1 MGDQATGD
9 QAMGDQ
15 ATGYQAT
22 GDQATA
28 ERPADLVLTGGA
40 VYTVDAARTWA
51 QAVAVTDGRIAAVGT
66 DADMRP
72 HVGPRTEVVNL
83 RGRMVLPGFQDAHV
97 HASGGGLERNQCD
110 LTGEHTRQ
118 GYLAA
123 IRAYADRAPEA
134 EWITGGGW
142 SMDVFPGGVPGKD
155 DLDAI
160 IPDRPVFLS
169 NRDHHGAWVNSRALA
184 LAGIDAATPD
194 PPDGRL
200 ERTASGEPQG
210 TLHEG
215 AMNLVQRLVPAPDL
229 AAQVA
234 GILEGQRY
242 LLSLGITA
250 WQEAIVGE
258 YAVVPDCFDAYREV
272 ERRGLLTARVTGALW
287 WRRAT
292 GLSQLDF
299 LAERRAIASGPR
311 FRATSVKIMQDGVC
325 ENFTAAML
333 TPYLDGHGHETG
345 GRGTSFFGPEEL
357 TEAVTAIDAGGF
369 QVHIHAI
376 GDRAVRE
383 ALDAIAAARA
393 ANGDGEG
400 LRGRGQQSAGRRG
413 WGQQSAGRRGRGQ
426 QSAGRHHIAHLQVI
440 HPDDVPRFR
449 ELSVVANCQPLWASN
464 EPQMTELTLPFLGPE
479 RSAWQYPFGSLAAS
493 GAQLCFGSDWPVSS
507 PNPMW
512 QMHTAVN
519 RTTSPDYPFRGPE
532 TETPFLPGERI
543 GLPAAIAAFTMGSA
557 YVNHDE
563 RDAGSVEAGK
573 RADLVVLDRD
583 LFTQPAAEIALAE
596 VDLTLVDGA
605 VVYARPGRL

>member
-1 MGDQATGD
+1 M
-9 QAMGDQ
+9 
-15 ATGYQAT
+15 
-22 GDQATA
+22 A

-51 QAVAVTDGRIAAVGT
+51 QAVAITGGRIAAVGT
-66 DADMRP
+66 DAEMRA

-97 HASGGGLERNQCD
+97 HASSGGLERGQCD
-110 LTGEHTRQ
+110 LTSEHTRE

-123 IRAYADRAPEA
+123 IRSYADRNPGAA
-134 EWITGGGW
+134 WITGGGW
-142 SMDVFPGGVPGKD
+142 GMDVFPGGVPSKD
-155 DLDAI
+155 DLDEVV
-160 IPDRPVFLS
+160 PDRPVFLS
-169 NRDHHGAWVNSRALA
+169 NRDHHGAWANSRALE

-194 PPDGRL
+194 PPDGRI
-200 ERTASGEPQG
+200 ERTAAGGPQG

-215 AMNLVQRLVPAPDL
+215 AMNLVERMLPTVTL
-229 AAQVA
+229 AERVA
-234 GILEGQRY
+234 GVLEGQRY
-242 LLSLGITA
+242 LHSLGITA

-258 YAVVPDCFDAYREV
+258 YAVVPDSFDAFREV
-272 ERRGLLTARVTGALW
+272 EGRGLLTARVTGALW
-287 WRRAT
+287 WRRGA

-299 LAERRAIASGPR
+299 LAERRAIASGSR
-311 FRATSVKIMQDGVC
+311 FRTTSVKIMQDGVC

-333 TPYLDGHGHETG
+333 TPYLDGHGHETE
-345 GRGTSFFGPEEL
+345 GRGTSFFDPEEL
-357 TEAVTAIDAGGF
+357 KEAVTAIDAGGF

-393 ANGDGEG
+393 ANGHGAGWRGESQQSAG
-400 LRGRGQQSAGRRG
+400 WRGESQQSAGWWGRGQQGR
-413 WGQQSAGRRGRGQ
+413 
-426 QSAGRHHIAHLQVI
+426 GRHHIAHLQVI

-449 ELSVVANCQPLWASN
+449 DLGVLANCQPLWASN

-519 RTTSPDYPFRGPE
+519 RTTAPEYPFRGPD
-532 TETPFLPGERI
+532 TDDPFLPGERI
-543 GLPAAIAAFTMGSA
+543 ALPAAIAAFTMGSA

-563 RDAGSVEAGK
+563 LDAGSVEPGK
-573 RADLVVLDRD
+573 RADLVVLDRN
-583 LFTQPAAEIALAE
+583 LFTEPAAEIALAQ

-605 VVYARPGRL
+605 VVYARPSA

>member
-1 MGDQATGD
+1 M
-9 QAMGDQ
+9 
-15 ATGYQAT
+15 
-22 GDQATA
+22 A

-51 QAVAVTDGRIAAVGT
+51 QAVAITSGRIAAVGT
-66 DADMRP
+66 DAEMRAL
-72 HVGPRTEVVNL
+72 VGPRTEVVNL

-97 HASGGGLERNQCD
+97 HASGGGLERGQCD
-110 LTGEHTRQ
+110 LTSEHTRA

-123 IRAYADRAPEA
+123 IRSYADRNPGA

-142 SMDVFPGGVPGKD
+142 GMDVFPGGVPSKE
-155 DLDAI
+155 DLDQVV
-160 IPDRPVFLS
+160 PDRPVFLS

-184 LAGIDAATPD
+184 LAGVDAATPD
-194 PPDGRL
+194 PPDGRI
-200 ERTASGEPQG
+200 ERTAAGAPQG

-215 AMNLVQRLVPAPDL
+215 AMNLVQRMVPAVTL
-229 AAQVA
+229 AERVA
-234 GILEGQRY
+234 GVLEGQRY
-242 LLSLGITA
+242 LHSLGITA

-258 YAVVPDCFDAYREV
+258 YAVVPDCFDAFREV
-272 ERRGLLTARVTGALW
+272 DGRGLLTARVTGALW
-287 WRRAT
+287 WRRGV
-292 GLSQLDF
+292 GLSQLDS
-299 LAERRAIASGPR
+299 LAERRAIASGSR

-333 TPYLDGHGHETG
+333 TPYLDGHGHETE
-345 GRGTSFFGPEEL
+345 GRGASFFDPEEL
-357 TEAVTAIDAGGF
+357 KEAVTAIDTRGF

-383 ALDAIAAARA
+383 SLDAIAAARA
-393 ANGDGEG
+393 ANGPT
-400 LRGRGQQSAGRRG
+400 
-413 WGQQSAGRRGRGQ
+413 
-426 QSAGRHHIAHLQVI
+426 AGRHHIAHLQVI
-440 HPDDVPRFR
+440 HPEDVPRFAD
-449 ELSVVANCQPLWASN
+449 LGVLANCQPLWASN

-519 RTTSPDYPFRGPE
+519 RTTSPEHPFRGPE
-532 TETPFLPGERI
+532 SDEPFLPGERI

-563 RDAGSVEAGK
+563 REAGSVEPGK
-573 RADLVVLDRD
+573 RADLVVLDRN

-605 VVYARPGRL
+605 VVYARPGT

>member
-1 MGDQATGD
+1 MTGD
-9 QAMGDQ
+9 H
-15 ATGYQAT
+15 
-22 GDQATA
+22 
-28 ERPADLVLTGGA
+28 ADLVLTGGA

-72 HVGPRTEVVNL
+72 YVGPRTEVVNL
-83 RGRMVLPGFQDAHV
+83 RGRMLLPGFQDAHV
-97 HASGGGLERNQCD
+97 HASGGGLESSQCD
-110 LTGEHTRQ
+110 LTGEHTRE

-123 IRAYADRAPEA
+123 IRRYADRNPGAA
-134 EWITGGGW
+134 WIAGGGW
-142 SMDVFPGGVPGKD
+142 GMDVFPGGVPSKD
-155 DLDAI
+155 DLDAVV
-160 IPDRPVFLS
+160 PGRPVFLS
-169 NRDHHGAWVNSRALA
+169 NRDHHGAWVNSRALE
-184 LAGIDAATPD
+184 LAGVDAATPD
-194 PPDGRL
+194 PPDGRI

-215 AMNLVQRLVPAPDL
+215 AMNLIRRVAPAVTLDE
-229 AAQVA
+229 QVA
-234 GILEGQRY
+234 GILAGQRY
-242 LLSLGITA
+242 LHALGITA

-287 WRRAT
+287 WQRAA

-299 LAERRAIASGPR
+299 LTERRSIADGSR
-311 FRATSVKIMQDGVC
+311 FRTTSVKIMQDGVC

-333 TPYLDGHGHETG
+333 SPYLDGHGHETQ
-345 GRGTSFFGPEEL
+345 GRGTSFFDPEEL
-357 TEAVTAIDAGGF
+357 KEAVTAIDARGF

-383 ALDAIAAARA
+383 ALDAIAAARVS
-393 ANGDGEG
+393 NGP
-400 LRGRGQQSAGRRG
+400 A
-413 WGQQSAGRRGRGQ
+413 AGRRGRGQ
-426 QSAGRHHIAHLQVI
+426 QSGRHHIAHLQVI
-440 HPDDVPRFR
+440 HPEDVPRFR
-449 ELSVVANCQPLWASN
+449 DLSVVANCQPLWASN

-519 RTTSPDYPFRGPE
+519 RTTAPQYPFRGPG
-532 TETPFLPGERI
+532 TDTPFLPGEQI
-543 GLPAAIAAFTMGSA
+543 GLPAALAAFTIGSA

-563 RDAGSVEAGK
+563 RDAGSIEPGK

-583 LFTQPAAEIALAE
+583 LFAQPAGEIALAE
-596 VDLTLVDGA
+596 VDLTLVDGT
-605 VVYARPGRL
+605 VVHARPGA

>member
-1 MGDQATGD
+1 MGEG
-9 QAMGDQ
+9 G
-15 ATGYQAT
+15 
-22 GDQATA
+22 
-28 ERPADLVLTGGA
+28 PADLVLAGGA

-51 QAVAVTDGRIAAVGT
+51 QAVAISGGRIAAVGT
-66 DADMRP
+66 DAEMRP

-97 HASGGGLERNQCD
+97 HASGGGLERSQCD
-110 LTGEHTRQ
+110 LTSEHTRE

-123 IRAYADRAPEA
+123 IRSYAGRNPGA

-142 SMDVFPGGVPGKD
+142 GMDVFPGGVPSKE
-155 DLDAI
+155 DLDQVV
-160 IPDRPVFLS
+160 PDRPVFLS

-184 LAGIDAATPD
+184 LAGIDATTPD
-194 PPDGRL
+194 PADGRI
-200 ERTASGEPQG
+200 ERTAAGEPQG

-215 AMNLVQRLVPAPDL
+215 AMNLVQRMVPAVTL
-229 AAQVA
+229 AERVA
-234 GILEGQRY
+234 GVLEGQRY
-242 LLSLGITA
+242 LHSLGITA

-258 YAVVPDCFDAYREV
+258 YAVVPDSFDAFREV
-272 ERRGLLTARVTGALW
+272 EGQGLLTARVTGALW
-287 WRRAT
+287 WRRGA
-292 GLSQLDF
+292 GLAQLDF
-299 LAERRAIASGPR
+299 LAERRAIASGSR

-333 TPYLDGHGHETG
+333 TPYLDGHGHETK
-345 GRGTSFFGPEEL
+345 GRGTSFFDPEEL
-357 TEAVTAIDAGGF
+357 KEAVTAIDARGF
-369 QVHIHAI
+369 QVHVHAI

-393 ANGDGEG
+393 ANGPTT
-400 LRGRGQQSAGRRG
+400 
-413 WGQQSAGRRGRGQ
+413 
-426 QSAGRHHIAHLQVI
+426 GRHHIAHLQVI

-449 ELSVVANCQPLWASN
+449 DLRVLANCQPLWASN
-464 EPQMTELTLPFLGPE
+464 EPQMTELTMPFLGPE

-519 RTTSPDYPFRGPE
+519 RTTSPEYPFRGPQTDE
-532 TETPFLPGERI
+532 PFLPGERI

-563 RDAGSVEAGK
+563 RDAGSVEPGK
-573 RADLVVLDRD
+573 RADLVVLDRN
-583 LFTQPAAEIALAE
+583 LFAQPATEIALAE
-596 VDLTLVDGA
+596 VDLTLVGGA
-605 VVYARPGRL
+605 VVYARPGT

>member
-1 MGDQATGD
+1 M
-9 QAMGDQ
+9 
-15 ATGYQAT
+15 
-22 GDQATA
+22 TA

-40 VYTVDAARTWA
+40 VYTVDAARSWA
-51 QAVAVTDGRIAAVGT
+51 QAVAVKDGRITAVGT

-83 RGRMVLPGFQDAHV
+83 NGRMLLPGFQDAHV
-97 HASGGGLERNQCD
+97 HASGGGLERRQCD
-110 LTGEHTRQ
+110 LTGEHSRE

-123 IRAYADRAPEA
+123 IRGYADRAPGA

-155 DLDAI
+155 DLDAVV
-160 IPDRPVFLS
+160 PDRPVFLA

-184 LAGIDAATPD
+184 LAGVDAATPD
-194 PPDGRL
+194 PPDGRI
-200 ERTASGEPQG
+200 ERTAAGEPQG

-215 AMNLVQRLVPAPDL
+215 AMNLVQRMVPAVTVDE
-229 AAQVA
+229 QVA

-242 LLSLGITA
+242 LHSLGITA

-258 YAVVPDCFDAYREV
+258 YAVVPDCFEAYREV
-272 ERRGLLTARVTGALW
+272 AGLGLLTARVTGALW
-287 WRRAT
+287 WQRSA

-299 LAERRAIASGPR
+299 LAERRAIAGPGR
-311 FRATSVKIMQDGVC
+311 FRTTSVKIMQDGVC

-333 TPYLDGHGHETG
+333 SPYLDGHGHETG
-345 GRGTSFFGPEEL
+345 GTGTSFFDPEEL
-357 TEAVTAIDAGGF
+357 KEAVTAIDARGF
-369 QVHIHAI
+369 QVHVHAI

-393 ANGDGEG
+393 ANGP
-400 LRGRGQQSAGRRG
+400 RR
-413 WGQQSAGRRGRGQ
+413 
-426 QSAGRHHIAHLQVI
+426 GRHHIAHLQVI
-440 HPDDVPRFR
+440 HPEDVPRFR
-449 ELSVVANCQPLWASN
+449 DLAVVANCQPLWASN

-519 RTTSPDYPFRGPE
+519 RTTSPGYPFRGRD
-532 TETPFLPGERI
+532 TDTPFLPGERI
-543 GLPAAIAAFTMGSA
+543 GLPAAIAAFTIGSA

-563 RDAGSVEAGK
+563 RDAGSIEPGK

-596 VDLTLVDGA
+596 VDLTLVDGT
-605 VVYARPGRL
+605 VVHARPGA